1 MIKTLFIS
9 LVIFLYSIVALS
21 HSTIVIKGVEHEDG
35 FIDIKVYNSKDSF
48 LDEENAIESIR
59 KKPTIDETIISLSK
73 IHEGNFALVVYHD
86 ENNDNKLN
94 TGFFWRP
101 KEGFAFS
108 NNYIPKGPPSYN
120 KAEIQIIHDKKV
132 YITLNY

>member
-1 MIKTLFIS
+1 MIKRLFI
-9 LVIFLYSIVALS
+9 LLIFLLYSVAALS
-21 HSTIVIKGVEHEDG
+21 HSTIIIKEVEHEDG
-35 FIDIKVYNSKDSF
+35 FIDVKVYDNKDNF
-48 LDEENAIESIR
+48 LDEEKAVESIR
-59 KKPTIDETIISLSK
+59 KKPTIGETIISLSK
-73 IHEGNFALVVYHD
+73 IHEGNFAVVVYHD

-101 KEGFAFS
+101 KEGYAFS